1 MSDYTVP
8 IIIGSFFVV
17 FPLMWFLITRMI
29 MKIAGLSQNVDVTPL
44 GEMVESIG
52 TGSARIRFINL
63 SKCLTVD
70 RYEHGYLLR
79 VWKLAG
85 GGKKV
90 ILDNDIVSVSDTSVF
105 FMKAVL
111 MKLSNGQSIR
121 FFGPLGKK
129 ML

>member
-8 IIIGSFFVV
+8 IIIGAFLVV

-29 MKIAGLSQNVDVTPL
+29 MKIAGLSRNVDVAPL
-44 GEMVESIG
+44 GDMVGSVG

-63 SKCLTVD
+63 SNCLTVD

-79 VWKLAG
+79 VWKLVG

-90 ILDNDIVSVSDTSVF
+90 ILDSDIKSVSDTSALFV
-105 FMKAVL
+105 KSVL
-111 MKLSNGQSIR
+111 MELSNGQSIR
-121 FFGPLGKK
+121 FFGHLGKK
-129 ML
+129 IL